1 MLPPPLPVSPRA
13 GIAGNLIR
21 MPWPGQNT
29 MGKGRMPSGPRV
41 STPGQFTNIVN
52 IPDFF
57 SIRSENNVKPG
68 YQEAHQMYDNMR
80 DFFARQAFATNNM
93 ELVNLKATMMWLKPG
108 NKNPS
113 VVSVSI
119 IMSQILSRYSL

>member
-1 MLPPPLPVSPRA
+1 
-13 GIAGNLIR
+13 
-21 MPWPGQNT
+21 
-29 MGKGRMPSGPRV
+29 MPSGPRV

-68 YQEAHQMYDNMR
+68 YQEAHQMYDNMH